1 MTNINPVP
9 PQDNF
14 NNSPTTSPEFNTQAV
29 PNLSSSQSRS
39 NSQAP
44 TLTGQAPPLTGQA
57 PKVEEQIKIK
67 KNKSV
72 GDGANKLWII
82 LLFFLAIIIGF
93 WAGYFTHEYFYQSNP
108 EPNDLINQVNQ
119 PTPVEQ
125 TFEPV
130 SEVATAPAQI
140 NKEYIVFRDQEA
152 YLNDGLNFTS
162 QEQCVED
169 EIVMLTAIEDDYLNI
184 QINEW
189 TLEEDS
195 GEYVANLIDFQVQD
209 QECIAVRPICPNV
222 SINRCFSL
230 ELIDG
235 VYHLDY
241 EFVEEATATTSSA
254 LEAEL

>member
-1 MTNINPVP
+1 MTNINPVR

-14 NNSPTTSPEFNTQAV
+14 NNPVAPSSGYNSPAAT
-29 PNLSSSQSRS
+29 NLSSPPPSSSQP
-39 NSQAP
+39 P
-44 TLTGQAPPLTGQA
+44 TFTGQTPEVA
-57 PKVEEQIKIK
+57 EQIPSNKH
-67 KNKSV
+67 KSV
-72 GDGANKLWII
+72 GDGANKLWLI
-82 LLFFLAIIIGF
+82 LLFCLAIILGF
-93 WAGYFTHEYFYQSNP
+93 WAGYFTHQYFYQSNP
-108 EPNDLINQVNQ
+108 VPNTVINQVNQ

-140 NKEYIVFRDQEA
+140 NKEYIIFRDQEV
-152 YLNDGLNFTS
+152 YLNDGLDFTS

-169 EIVMLTAIEDDYLNI
+169 EIVILTAIEDDYLTI
-184 QINEW
+184 QMNEW
-189 TLEEDS
+189 TLQEDS
-195 GEYVANLIDFQVQD
+195 GEYVASPIDFQVSD
-209 QECIAVRPICPNV
+209 QACIAVRPICPNV

-241 EFVEEATATTSSA
+241 EFIEEVAATTSSA

>member
-9 PQDNF
+9 PQNNF
-14 NNSPTTSPEFNTQAV
+14 NNSTIPSSNYNPPAV
-29 PNLSSSQSRS
+29 TDSSSPPPASAQTPTFT
-39 NSQAP
+39 SQI
-44 TLTGQAPPLTGQA
+44 
-57 PKVEEQIKIK
+57 PKVAEQIPSKE
-67 KNKSV
+67 NKSV
-72 GDGANKLWII
+72 GNGANRLWLI
-82 LLFFLAIIIGF
+82 LLFFLAMIIGF
-93 WAGYFTHEYFYQSNP
+93 WAGYFTHQYLYPINP
-108 EPNDLINQVNQ
+108 APKTVINQVNQ

-125 TFEPV
+125 TVEPV
-130 SEVATAPAQI
+130 SEIATAPAQI
-140 NKEYIVFRDQEA
+140 NKEYIIFRDEEI

-169 EIVMLTAIEDDYLNI
+169 EIVILTAIEDDYLTMQMNQWI
-184 QINEW
+184 LQ
-189 TLEEDS
+189 EDS
-195 GEYVANLIDFQVQD
+195 GEYVANPIDFQVSD

-241 EFVEEATATTSSA
+241 EFIEEATATTSSA